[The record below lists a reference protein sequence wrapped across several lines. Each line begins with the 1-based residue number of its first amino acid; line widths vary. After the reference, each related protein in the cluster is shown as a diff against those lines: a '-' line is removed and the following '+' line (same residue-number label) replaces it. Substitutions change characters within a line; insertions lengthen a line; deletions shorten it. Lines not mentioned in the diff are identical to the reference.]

1 MNENKEVVSRKKV
14 RWNSEKSD
22 EDNRGMTTRTSRF
35 SMNEEVALTKKIKIC
50 NEESLVA
57 KLEKGNNLRI
67 FYGRKAF

>member
-22 EDNRGMTTRTSRF
+22 EDNRRMTTRTSRF

>member
-22 EDNRGMTTRTSRF
+22 EDNRRMTTRTSRF
-35 SMNEEVALTKKIKIC
+35 SMNEEVALTKKIKTC

>member
-22 EDNRGMTTRTSRF
+22 EDNRRMTTRTSRF
-35 SMNEEVALTKKIKIC
+35 SMNEEVALAKKIKTC
-50 NEESLVA
+50 NEESLVV

>member
-22 EDNRGMTTRTSRF
+22 EDNRRMSTRTSRF
-35 SMNEEVALTKKIKIC
+35 SMNEEVALAKKIKTC
-50 NEESLVA
+50 NEESLVV

>member
-22 EDNRGMTTRTSRF
+22 EDNRRMTTRTSRF
-35 SMNEEVALTKKIKIC
+35 SMNQEVALTKKIKIC